1 MVMEQI
7 EVSIIIVNYNTLH
20 LLQECISSIYKHTRK
35 NSIEIIVVDNQ
46 SIDGSVEMLR
56 TTFPTV
62 IIIENKENQGFGRA
76 NNLGSKRAHGK
87 YLFYLNSDTILLNDA
102 ISIFFKYAENT
113 NEGIGALGCILT
125 GPDGNTCH
133 SYGKMIT
140 PGYELKNAIARYLR
154 FLKPRWLTR
163 PDKVRKPLSVD
174 YITGAD
180 LFVPRKVFEKTG
192 GFDPDYFMYCEEV
205 DWQKRMDA
213 IGLKRLI
220 IPGPEIIHL
229 EGGSDSNKKPTW
241 SQTRISNIQKS
252 RKIFY
257 KKHFNKSILPIFLVF
272 QSILQLPWK
281 LLSKFK

>member
-1 MVMEQI
+1 MD
-7 EVSIIIVNYNTLH
+7 VSVIIVNYNTK
-20 LLQECISSIYKHTRK
+20 LLLKDCIESVKSKTIGCTY
-35 NSIEIIVVDNQ
+35 EIIVVDNSSQ
-46 SIDGSVEMLR
+46 DGSLEM
-56 TTFPTV
+56 
-62 IIIENKENQGFGRA
+62 IKENYPEITLMASKENLGFGRA
-76 NNLGSKRAHGK
+76 NNLGSKQTQGK
-87 YLFYLNSDTILLNDA
+87 YLFYLNSDTILMNDA
-102 ISIFFKYAENT
+102 ISEFFKYAENT
-113 NEGIGALGCILT
+113 NERIGALGCILT

-163 PDKVRKPLSVD
+163 PDKVRNPLSVD

-192 GFDPDYFMYCEEV
+192 GFDQDYFMYCEEV

-257 KKHFNKSILPIFLVF
+257 KKHFNKSILPMFLVF